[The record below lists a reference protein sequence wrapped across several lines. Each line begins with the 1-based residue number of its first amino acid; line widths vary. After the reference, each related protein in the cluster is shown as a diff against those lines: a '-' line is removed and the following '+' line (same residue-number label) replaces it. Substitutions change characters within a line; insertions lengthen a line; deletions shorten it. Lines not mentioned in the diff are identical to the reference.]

1 MAHRVLIATRT
12 FGSTSTAPWDILA
25 AAGCECVRLD
35 ITTASDAELS
45 AALGG
50 VDAAIVGSRPITASM
65 IEASEHLKVI
75 AMHGVGV
82 DHIDRATARAK
93 GIVVAN
99 APGANANSVADLAL
113 GLMLAIARRI
123 PQQSLELQRC
133 RWRSSVGTELWRK
146 TLGIVGLG
154 QVGRGVAQRARGFEM
169 TILGFD
175 PYLPQ
180 TAFEEAGVRPVG
192 LDELL
197 ASSDVVSLHAPATPE
212 TRNLISG
219 ERLALMKPTAF
230 LINTARGDLV
240 DESALYVALTTG
252 VIAGAGLDTHAH
264 EPPLDDCLVTLPN
277 VVATPHIGAHTEE
290 AVTRASVMAAQ
301 NVVAVLGGGA
311 ARWPVS

>member
-1 MAHRVLIATRT
+1 MTHRVLIATRT
-12 FGSTSTAPWDILA
+12 FGSTSTEPWDILA
-25 AAGCECVRLD
+25 AADCECVRLD
-35 ITTASDAELS
+35 ITTADDAELT
-45 AALGG
+45 AALGS
-50 VDAAIVGSRPITASM
+50 VDAAIVGSRPITGSM

-82 DHIDRATARAK
+82 DHIDRDAARAK

-99 APGANANSVADLAL
+99 APGANAASVADLAL
-113 GLMLAIARRI
+113 GLMLAVAMRI
-123 PQQSLELQRC
+123 PQQSVELQRG
-133 RWRSSVGTELWRK
+133 RWTSSVGTELWQK
-146 TLGIVGLG
+146 TLGVVGLG
-154 QVGRGVAQRARGFEM
+154 QVGRGVAQRAHGFEM
-169 TILGFD
+169 TILGYD
-175 PYLPQ
+175 PYLDQ
-180 TAFEEAGVRPVG
+180 TAFEGIGVRPVG

-212 TRNLISG
+212 THNLINR

-240 DESALYVALTTG
+240 DETALYEALTTG

-264 EPPLDDCLVTLPN
+264 EPPLDDSLVIHPK

-301 NVVAVLGGGA
+301 NVVAVLRTGVA
-311 ARWPVS
+311 MWPVT

>member
-12 FGSTSTAPWDILA
+12 FGSTSAEPWEILA

-45 AALGG
+45 DALGG

-65 IEASEHLKVI
+65 IEATEHLKVI

-82 DHIDRATARAK
+82 DHIDRAAAKAK

-99 APGANANSVADLAL
+99 APGANANAVADLAL

-123 PQQSLELQRC
+123 PQQSLELQQG
-133 RWRSSVGTELWRK
+133 RWTSSVGTELWQK
-146 TLGIVGLG
+146 TLGLVGLG

-169 TILGFD
+169 TILGCD
-175 PYLPQ
+175 PYLSPA
-180 TAFEEAGVRPVG
+180 AFEEIGVRPVG

-197 ASSDVVSLHAPATPE
+197 ASSDVVSLHAPATPD
-212 TRNLISG
+212 THNLINR
-219 ERLALMKPTAF
+219 ERLAAMKPTAF

-240 DESALYVALTTG
+240 DESALHEALTTG

-264 EPPLDDCLVTLPN
+264 EPPLDDCLVILPN
-277 VVATPHIGAHTEE
+277 VVATPHMGAHTEE
-290 AVTRASVMAAQ
+290 AVTRAGVMAAQ
-301 NVVAVLGGGA
+301 NVVAVLDRGVA
-311 ARWPVS
+311 IWPAS